1 MAGGRGERRGPGR
14 LPVRA
19 RRPGGQLGDWFWN
32 ASLRRP
38 APRPRRAGWSLAS
51 EQQVPGGNLT
61 VRVGPAEETWEAT
74 ESGETQRGVIQTGEP
89 GPKDEPYDTPK
100 LRERGREEEM
110 GGRRE
115 EGSHGL
121 SQIPRWPGP
130 GREALTAAL
139 APELGGD
146 AGGPSVVSPGRWVRV
161 HRGHCAWGLWTPS
174 PLPGAFT
181 AGGRRDV
188 GPGLGRRA
196 GVTTVVR

>member
-51 EQQVPGGNLT
+51 EQQVPGGDLT

-74 ESGETQRGVIQTGEP
+74 ESGETQRGVVQTGEP

-146 AGGPSVVSPGRWVRV
+146 AGGQASFPPGGGFACTGATAPGDCGRRHLFRGPSLQADAETWGR
-161 HRGHCAWGLWTPS
+161 AWGEE
-174 PLPGAFT
+174 PG
-181 AGGRRDV
+181 
-188 GPGLGRRA
+188 
-196 GVTTVVR
+196 